1 MKKLAEI
8 LSIQDMDKLLDSMYV
23 MVALTD
29 VDGTLVAWNSAFETR
44 KKSHPTANNLTDLLS
59 PKDKPVLRKNLT
71 KNAQQRWLVEFLL
84 SDLGSVD
91 LCNCLLIPTEDG
103 RMLFIAE
110 RSGADSDLHETIERL
125 GKRARMYQIESEYTK
140 KIARNKQV
148 ELEAV
153 VAQAREVS
161 QTDALTF
168 LFNRRAIVRELQD
181 EVMRAERYNTP
192 LSISIVDVDDFK
204 AINDTHGHT
213 VGDEVLKQVAHRL
226 REGIRHPDL
235 VGRYGGEEFLILLP
249 SSDITAASE
258 QADRLCRQVRE
269 TRYTVR
275 EHVIRVT
282 LSIGVAQLKIG
293 TDTWDSVLNRADSA
307 MYEAKNKGR
316 NCWVAKD

>member
-1 MKKLAEI
+1 MKRLAEI
-8 LSIQDMDKLLDSMYV
+8 ISTQDMDKLLDSMYV

-44 KKSHPTANNLTDLLS
+44 KQFHPAANNLIDLVS
-59 PKDKPVLRKNLT
+59 PKDKPVIRKNLE
-71 KNAQQRWLVEFLL
+71 KKFQQRWLVELL
-84 SDLGSVD
+84 SPDSGSVE
-91 LCNCLLIPTEDG
+91 LCDCLLIPAEGG

-110 RSGADSDLHETIERL
+110 RSGAGDDLHETIERL
-125 GKRARMYQIESEYTK
+125 GRRVKMYQIENEYAK

-148 ELEAV
+148 ELESV

-161 QTDALTF
+161 QTDPLTF

-181 EVMRAERYNTP
+181 EVLRSERYNTP

-204 AINDTHGHT
+204 AINDTYGHA

-226 REGIRHPDL
+226 REGIRHPDV
-235 VGRYGGEEFLILLP
+235 VGRYGGEEFIILLP
-249 SSDITAASE
+249 SSDITAATE

-269 TRYTVR
+269 MPHQVK
-275 EHVIRVT
+275 EHAIHVT

-293 TDTWDSVLNRADSA
+293 TDTWDSLLNRADSA

-316 NCWVAKD
+316 NCWVAQD